1 MNDEQWKI
9 SKLPAKEDEHWLMVQ
24 VLREKVKEQQAE
36 ITALNHQVT
45 TWENSAMQAR
55 IQSGLY
61 QAEIEALKESLKIMG
76 VDPES
81 VLRKAQ
87 EK

>member
-9 SKLPAKEDEHWLMVQ
+9 PLLPAKEDECWLMVQ

-36 ITALNHQVT
+36 IEALNHQVT
-45 TWENSAMQAR
+45 IWENATMQAR

-61 QAEIEALKESLKIMG
+61 QAEIVKLKLEWQYMATKLEEYSLLYGAK
-76 VDPES
+76 
-81 VLRKAQ
+81 
-87 EK
+87 